1 MTAIS
6 VPPSVFGSLYRHYKK
21 GINPG
26 GFLSA
31 VLADKAHLSA
41 ASADPTNRAHLADI
55 ILFNHWAK
63 DFGYL
68 RQVGDESAFDLKWEA
83 WRIRFSPQAEG
94 IDFNPGEDN
103 D

>member
-6 VPPSVFGSLYRHYKK
+6 VPPAVFSSLYRHYKK

-41 ASADPTNRAHLADI
+41 ATADHANRLYLADI